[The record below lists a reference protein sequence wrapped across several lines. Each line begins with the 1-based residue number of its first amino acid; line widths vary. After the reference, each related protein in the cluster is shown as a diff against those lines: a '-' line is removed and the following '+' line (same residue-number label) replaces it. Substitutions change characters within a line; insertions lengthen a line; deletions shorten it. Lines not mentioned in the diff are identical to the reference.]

1 MAGIGFELKKLY
13 NEKGILTGL
22 RAFFYSFVVTVGPMM
37 LCIFLITFMQF
48 LLEKMGEDY
57 LKRQVFVA
65 VIQYTFIFSLLI
77 GGGAAMY
84 LSRFFADMMYIERF
98 DEILHG
104 LDFALLISLIV
115 GTVQALVFLSF
126 SSLNLITALL
136 AYCLFMVLIVVWIY
150 AIIITAIKNYKKI
163 FQIYRS
169 GVMVGVFIT
178 ILMALLG
185 IRNADYYLFAIVMT
199 FSVIA
204 TRLIYYIR
212 DVFQINRGFSVK
224 SIENLDRYGK
234 LVLVG
239 FFMNAGIY
247 IQNMVYWMAEDATV
261 IAKNF
266 RLAPF
271 YDVPMFYAFL
281 TIIPAMIFFV
291 IFFETNFYDRYK
303 DYYDQ
308 IIHGGGLKEMETAK
322 STMIKTL
329 YQEYSGVMEIQL
341 FFTIV
346 FILLGRILLPRLGI
360 TSESIDIFSIL
371 SLGCYVYSAIYIC
384 VMCLLYFD
392 DINGATGISFSFF
405 ITNLIF
411 TYALLHLGVRIDGFG
426 FFLSTGVTFFIG
438 YARLSHYLMNLDYF
452 TYCNQPLRQVLPS
465 GLFTRI
471 SKLVLAF
478 GPKEDTRS

>member
-13 NEKGILTGL
+13 SEKGILTGI

-37 LCIFLITFMQF
+37 LCILLITFMQY
-48 LLEKMGEDY
+48 LLEEMGEDY

-77 GGGAAMY
+77 GGSAAMY

-104 LDFALLISLIV
+104 LDFALIVSLAI
-115 GTVQALVFLSF
+115 GTVEALVFLYF
-126 SSLNLITALL
+126 SSLDIITALL
-136 AYCLFMVLIVVWIY
+136 AYSLFMILIVVWVY

-163 FQIYRS
+163 FQIYLS
-169 GVMVGVFIT
+169 GVIIGVAIT
-178 ILMALLG
+178 LIMAVTG

-199 FSVIA
+199 FAVIA

-212 DVFQINRGFSVK
+212 DVFKTSRTFSVK
-224 SIENLDRYGK
+224 SIESLDLYGK

-247 IQNMVYWMAEDATV
+247 IQNMVYWVTDDATV
-261 IAKNF
+261 VATTF

-281 TIIPAMIFFV
+281 TVIPSMIFFV

-322 STMIKTL
+322 SIMIRTL

-341 FFTIV
+341 FFSIV
-346 FILLGRILLPRLGI
+346 FLLIGRVMLPRIGISGDSVDIYSIITLG
-360 TSESIDIFSIL
+360 SYL
-371 SLGCYVYSAIYIC
+371 YGAIYIC
-384 VMCLLYFD
+384 IMCLLYFD
-392 DINGATGISFSFF
+392 DINGATAISFSFF
-405 ITNLIF
+405 LSDFVF
-411 TYALLHLGVRIDGFG
+411 TVISLRFDGQADGFG
-426 FFLSTGVTFFIG
+426 FFIATVVTFYIG
-438 YARLSHYLMNLDYF
+438 FARLSYYLKNLDYY
-452 TYCNQPLRQVLPS
+452 TYCNQPLRQVKPS
-465 GLFTRI
+465 GLFTKL
-471 SKLVLAF
+471 SKWIMVL
-478 GPKEDTRS
+478 GPKQ